1 MATGLTWQLKWLKSP
16 TPWSRRMSPSMI
28 GTKYIRNL
36 YRRIYP
42 AALPPETA
50 EADMAPVILVGRMSV
65 PKV

>member
-1 MATGLTWQLKWLKSP
+1 
-16 TPWSRRMSPSMI
+16 MSPSMI

-65 PKV
+65 PEV